1 VRLVSFRSSGLLAV
15 AVLIASAVP
24 AAAQNTGTIEGTI
37 LSAADQAPV
46 EGATVLVS
54 GHTHRALT
62 DARGRF
68 RLAGVPAGDQSLVV
82 QRIGFRESTRQVAVT
97 GGAVQQLT
105 VSLTEAAALI
115 DPITVTAS
123 RGNEE
128 QLKELPVTV
137 SVLSGEEIA
146 DMRPTHVSE
155 VLNRLPGVHI
165 VAFDGADMHA
175 AVRYPLGPKATALY
189 MEDGIPFAP
198 SSFYAPAVV
207 GAVGFA
213 SSGQIEA
220 LKGPGT
226 AAYGSDAVTGVVN
239 FVTAAPPL
247 TPAADFALEAGPHD
261 YRRALLSAG
270 GTFGRH
276 GLLLT
281 GTFADQDGRNSDPSR
296 QLSGNARWNATLPNG
311 ALLRTVVSYTRRDA
325 RMAAGQDPDQFA
337 RRIFVNPYPV
347 AFDDWTNVRAS
358 ASYQQAVGRTTF
370 RVTPYVRYQDSD
382 RVPSWMLSYDPVVW
396 DIDYRSAGLLAQVGH
411 QFSAM
416 NALLTAGVDADYSPL
431 DRRVPVVTPVAEN
444 GQWVGMSLTAVE
456 PHYDYRATYRGGAA
470 YGQVEFDPVRNLRLS
485 VGARFDASGYDYHT
499 RLAARDTGNFR
510 RPADTGLRY
519 DKLTPKLG
527 FTYSLSE
534 DTRIFGSYRRGF
546 RVPLENQL
554 FSQESSESS
563 IDLKPVEV
571 ESYEMGFRAGNE
583 RARIEVSGYY
593 MELHND
599 IINYRAA
606 SNVSA
611 LTNNGE
617 TSHRGIEITGGVA
630 FTSDLRAELAYTYAR
645 HRFESYQPSSDL
657 DFSGREMDGAPHH
670 LVNGTLTYQPR
681 LLNGG
686 RIQAEWSGMSSYW
699 LDPGNTIRFDG
710 YDIFHLRASYVVA
723 RRLELFA
730 RLMNLTDETYSVQSF
745 VGYGDIP
752 WNANPGEYRSLYVG
766 AQARLW

>member
-1 VRLVSFRSSGLLAV
+1 MRLISFLRGGVFAV
-15 AVLIASAVP
+15 AVLFASSV
-24 AAAQNTGTIEGTI
+24 AAQSTGTIEGTVT
-37 LSAADQAPV
+37 SAATQAPV
-46 EGATVLVS
+46 EGAAVFVE
-54 GHTHRALT
+54 GHAHRVQT

-68 RLAGVPAGDQSLVV
+68 RLTAVPAGARSLGV
-82 QRIGFRESTRQVAVT
+82 QRVGFRETAQRVTVT
-97 GGAVQQLT
+97 GGAVQQVT
-105 VSLTEAAALI
+105 VALAEAAALI

-123 RGNEE
+123 RGSEE
-128 QLKELPVTV
+128 KLKELPVTV
-137 SVLSGEEIA
+137 SVLPGEEIA
-146 DMRPTHVSE
+146 RMRPTHVSE
-155 VLNRLPGVHI
+155 VLNRLAGVHI

-189 MEDGIPFAP
+189 LEDGIPFAP

-213 SSGQIEA
+213 SAGQIEA

-247 TPAADFALEAGPHD
+247 TPTAELALEGGPYD

-296 QLSGNARWNATLPNG
+296 QLSANARWNVSLPNS
-311 ALLRTVVSYTRRDA
+311 AQLQTVVSYTRRDA

-337 RRIFVNPYPV
+337 RRIFFNPYPT

-358 ASYQQAVGRTTF
+358 ASYQQAIGRTSF
-370 RVTPYVRYQDSD
+370 SVTPYFRYQDSD

-396 DIDYRSAGLLAQVGH
+396 DIDYRSTGLLSQVRH

-431 DRRVPVVTPVAEN
+431 DRRVPVVTPVSEN
-444 GQWVGMSLTAVE
+444 GQWVSMSLTEVE
-456 PHYDYRATYRGGAA
+456 PHYDYRATYRSGAA
-470 YGQVEFDPVRNLRLS
+470 YGQLEFDPVRDLRLS
-485 VGARFDASGYDYHT
+485 IGARYDASGYDYHT
-499 RLAARDTGNFR
+499 RLPAADTGNFR
-510 RPADTGLRY
+510 RPADADLSY
-519 DKLTPKLG
+519 SKLTPKLG
-527 FTYSLSE
+527 LTYSITD
-534 DTRIFGSYRRGF
+534 DTRVFGSYRRGF

-554 FSQESSESS
+554 FSQGSSASS
-563 IDLKPVEV
+563 IDLKPIEA
-571 ESYEMGFRAGNE
+571 ESYEVGFRAGSA
-583 RARIEVSGYY
+583 RARIEVAGYL
-593 MELHND
+593 MRLHND

-617 TSHRGIEITGGVA
+617 TSHRGVEVTGGVA
-630 FTSDLRAELAYTYAR
+630 LTRDLRAELAYTYAR
-645 HRFESYQPSSDL
+645 HRFDTYQPSSEL
-657 DFSGREMDGAPHH
+657 DFTGNEMDGAPRH

-681 LLNGG
+681 PLNGG
-686 RIQAEWSGMSSYW
+686 RIQAEWSGMSGYW
-699 LDPGNTIRFDG
+699 LDPANTIRFDG
-710 YDIFHLRASYVVA
+710 YNIFHLRGSYVVA
-723 RRLELFA
+723 RRVELFA

-745 VGYGDIP
+745 VGFGDIP
-752 WNANPGEYRSLYVG
+752 WNANPGEYRALYLG

>member
-1 VRLVSFRSSGLLAV
+1 MRLISFLRGWLLAA
-15 AVLIASAVP
+15 AVLVASAAP
-24 AAAQNTGTIEGTI
+24 AAAQNTGTIEGSVV
-37 LSAADQAPV
+37 SAADQAPV
-46 EGATVLVS
+46 GGAAVVVA
-54 GHTHRALT
+54 GHAHRVLT

-68 RLAGVPAGDQSLVV
+68 RLTGVPAGAWSVAV
-82 QRIGFRESTRQVAVT
+82 QRIGFREWTQRVTVT
-97 GGAVQQLT
+97 GGAVQRLT
-105 VSLTEAAALI
+105 VALTEAAALI

-146 DMRPTHVSE
+146 GMRPTHVSE

-207 GAVGFA
+207 GAVGFT
-213 SSGQIEA
+213 STGQIEA

-247 TPAADFALEAGPHD
+247 TPAADLALEAGPHD

-281 GTFADQDGRNSDPSR
+281 GTYAGQDGRNADPSR
-296 QLSGNARWNATLPNG
+296 QISGNARWNVALGNG

-370 RVTPYVRYQDSD
+370 SVTPYFRYQDSD

-396 DIDYRSAGLLAQVGH
+396 NVDYRSAGFLSQVRH
-411 QFSAM
+411 PFTAM
-416 NALLTAGVDADYSPL
+416 NAVLTAGVDADYSPL
-431 DRRVPVVTPVAEN
+431 DRRVPVITPVLEN
-444 GQWVGMSLTAVE
+444 GQWVSMSLTAAE

-470 YGQVEFDPVRNLRLS
+470 YGQLEFDPVRNLRLS
-485 VGARFDASGYDYHT
+485 VGARYDASGYDYHT
-499 RLAARDTGNFR
+499 RLPATDTGFFR
-510 RPADTGLRY
+510 RPADATLSY
-519 DKLTPKLG
+519 AKVTPKLG
-527 FTYSLSE
+527 FTYSITG

-554 FSQESSESS
+554 FSQGGSERS
-563 IDLKPVEV
+563 IDLKPVEA
-571 ESYEMGFRAGNE
+571 ESYEAGFRAGNG
-583 RARIEVSGYY
+583 RVRIEVAGYY

-617 TSHRGIEITGGVA
+617 TSHRGVEVTGALA
-630 FTSDLRAELAYTYAR
+630 FTSTLRAELAYAYAR
-645 HRFESYQPSSDL
+645 HRFESYQPSPDL
-657 DFSGREMDGAPHH
+657 DFSGREMDGGPRH
-670 LVNGTLTYQPR
+670 LVNGTLTWQPR
-681 LLNGG
+681 RLNGG
-686 RIQAEWSGMSSYW
+686 RVQAEWSGMSSYW
-699 LDPGNTIRFDG
+699 LDPGNTLRFDG
-710 YDIFHLRASYVVA
+710 YDVFHLRASYVVA
-723 RRLELFA
+723 RRAELFV
-730 RLMNLTDETYSVQSF
+730 RVMNLTDRTYSTQSF
-745 VGYGDIP
+745 VGFGDVP
-752 WNANPGEYRSLYVG
+752 WNANPGEYRSLYAGV
-766 AQARLW
+766 QARLW